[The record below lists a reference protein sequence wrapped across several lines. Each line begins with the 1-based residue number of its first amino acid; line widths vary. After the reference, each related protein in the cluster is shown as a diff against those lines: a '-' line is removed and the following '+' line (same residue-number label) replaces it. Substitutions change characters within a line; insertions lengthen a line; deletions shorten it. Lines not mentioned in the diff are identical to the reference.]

1 MTFFGFIFR
10 TACCQGGFF
19 QRNEHTPC
27 PVQCFALS
35 WTVKSEYVPHKTV
48 LLENITFFGPQKRSD
63 FSTFVNNNTVL
74 VLFTLLK
81 KIFNYILITCRNNDH
96 LFHYFYWH
104 IHSIYWLISKDINK
118 THEWSVSGPC
128 RLFFFRQ
135 NKNRFQLWVVDV
147 TKHLCHSLDR
157 IQWRKI
163 SHQRDKIIIQLQDEF
178 QNKVIVILKGKEAS
192 LKLRNKT
199 HRNY

>member
-1 MTFFGFIFR
+1 M
-10 TACCQGGFF
+10 
-19 QRNEHTPC
+19 
-27 PVQCFALS
+27 
-35 WTVKSEYVPHKTV
+35 
-48 LLENITFFGPQKRSD
+48 
-63 FSTFVNNNTVL
+63 NNNTVP

-157 IQWRKI
+157 KQWRKI
-163 SHQRDKIIIQLQDEF
+163 SHQRDKIIIQLQIDIQLF
-178 QNKVIVILKGKEAS
+178 FPSNKYVSIREILFMWSDFYVFKCTIDFRFIRKILQVFFSSG
-192 LKLRNKT
+192 
-199 HRNY
+199 